1 MKVDEFNTNKNRRVL
16 FRSIGR
22 VKNTKIGLINTLSID
37 NIKLAIKAVPKPSS
51 WKLSK
56 NCATII
62 KATAFKKIDRNQ
74 RKNINIP
81 YPFSKL
87 SNNRFKCTC
96 RKNILSLH

>member
-1 MKVDEFNTNKNRRVL
+1 MRVAAFITNKNRPRVNKV
-16 FRSIGR
+16 IGR

-74 RKNINIP
+74 RKNIKIP

-87 SNNRFKCTC
+87 SNNRFKFTC
-96 RKNILSLH
+96 QKNILSLH